1 MATESGSEM
10 VPSNK
15 SHSKAAVLSFYAF
28 IRILVT
34 RVQEGDQVGL
44 YKHLRTMNMGEKRY
58 AARGTRKTR
67 TAHS

>member
-1 MATESGSEM
+1 MATESGSEV

-28 IRILVT
+28 IRILET

-44 YKHLRTMNMGEKRY
+44 YRDLRTIHMGEKRD
-58 AARGTRKTR
+58 AARSTRKTR
-67 TAHS
+67 TAYS